1 MIWTNTLARLY
12 IQDPPDENDDKPVCY
27 MKNVPSD
34 ILQEIKEFNA
44 EYKKMYGEDF
54 VNLIDGFDPDAE
66 KEIVGYGK
74 IFNLPARPRRS

>member
-54 VNLIDGFDPDAE
+54 VHLIDGFDPDA
-66 KEIVGYGK
+66 KNEIVDYRK
-74 IFNLPARPRRS
+74 IFNIPAHTRRS